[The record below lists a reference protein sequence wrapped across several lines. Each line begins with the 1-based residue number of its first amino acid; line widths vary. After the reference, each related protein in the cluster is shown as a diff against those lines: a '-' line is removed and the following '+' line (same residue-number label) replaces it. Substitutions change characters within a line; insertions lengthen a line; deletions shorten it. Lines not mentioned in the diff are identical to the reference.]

1 MCKLNWRDT
10 SVWEYVFSLKRLGF
24 KRFASQIFCL
34 QSPRL
39 FAIVI
44 EPIAI
49 SFCLGHGATG
59 IIRTL
64 GIRNTLKSDNIVLFN
79 HDPVALPNLTYF
91 RPFHFSTPRS
101 LPAKIF
107 PFKQVSK
114 NVCNLGII
122 VITDNADLFRHNFI
136 PLGKKIKQHLGRRTS
151 QSHLLAEFHKN
162 EYASQFHFLF

>member
-49 SFCLGHGATG
+49 SFCLGHRATG

-64 GIRNTLKSDNIVLFN
+64 GIRNRIILCYSIMTQLPSQTLHILDNFISAHRDLFQQK
-79 HDPVALPNLTYF
+79 YF
-91 RPFHFSTPRS
+91 H
-101 LPAKIF
+101 
-107 PFKQVSK
+107 FKQVSK

-122 VITDNADLFRHNFI
+122 VLFKHHCI
-136 PLGKKIKQHLGRRTS
+136 PLLKKIQCFFCTKK
-151 QSHLLAEFHKN
+151 AEC
-162 EYASQFHFLF
+162 SV